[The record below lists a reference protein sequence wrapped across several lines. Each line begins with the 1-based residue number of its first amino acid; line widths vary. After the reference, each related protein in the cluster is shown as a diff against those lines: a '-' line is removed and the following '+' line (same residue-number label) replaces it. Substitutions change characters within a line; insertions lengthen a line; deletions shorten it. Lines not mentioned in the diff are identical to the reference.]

1 MRYRHIS
8 AWVMALTVLAGLNL
22 ASSLALAEPLQWT
35 DGPGANGHYYQRVTR
50 PLSWADAK
58 AAAEEMEWPPGSGV
72 FGHLATITSADEQV
86 FIEAFIL
93 APPIEARLPAWIGRW
108 QDKDAPDFAEPDGG
122 WQGIE
127 VPYPPYDEG
136 QTYAHW
142 WPGQPNNWPIAA
154 EDRAEMYQTASNG
167 RYGFWNDQ
175 WGVFSREYI
184 VEWGPEDA
192 GDISVSV
199 DIKPGSCPN
208 PFNPKSRGMLP
219 VAILGTEDFDV
230 SNIDPDTILLV
241 REGVDGSVAP
251 TRVGF
256 EDVGTPI
263 DGEECECHDADGDG
277 LLDLS
282 LKFRTQEIVA
292 NLNGGAL
299 PDDEVVSLTVI
310 GSLETGELFAGS
322 DCVRLVPANMIP
334 DRLPDNLPKG
344 CGNSVALPL
353 LAVGAFCT
361 FAPRRTRNH
370 RR

>member
-1 MRYRHIS
+1 MLYRRIP
-8 AWVMALTVLAGLNL
+8 AWLMAFTALVNLGL
-22 ASSLALAEPLQWT
+22 ASSLALAEPLQWI
-35 DGPGANGHYYQRVTR
+35 DGPGANGHYYQRISR

-58 AAAEEMEWPPGSGV
+58 ATAENMEWPPGSGV
-72 FGHLATITSADEQV
+72 FGHLVTITSGDEQA
-86 FIEAFIL
+86 FIEASIL

-108 QDKDAPDFAEPDGG
+108 QDKDAPDFEEPDGG

-154 EDRAEMYQTASNG
+154 EDRVEMYQTSSDG

-192 GDISVSV
+192 SEISIFV

-230 SNIDPDTILLV
+230 LTIDPDTILLV

-251 TRVGF
+251 RRVSF
-256 EDVGTPI
+256 DDVGTPFEG
-263 DGEECECHDADGDG
+263 DQCECHDADGDG
-277 LLDLS
+277 WLDLT

-292 NLNGGAL
+292 NLSGDSL
-299 PDDEVVSLTVI
+299 PDDDVVSLTVI
-310 GSLETGELFAGS
+310 GSLETGELFSGS
-322 DCVRLVPANMIP
+322 DCVRLVPANRIP
-334 DRLPDNLPKG
+334 DRLPKG
-344 CGNSVALPL
+344 CGSGVALPL
-353 LAVGAFCT
+353 LTVGAFCT